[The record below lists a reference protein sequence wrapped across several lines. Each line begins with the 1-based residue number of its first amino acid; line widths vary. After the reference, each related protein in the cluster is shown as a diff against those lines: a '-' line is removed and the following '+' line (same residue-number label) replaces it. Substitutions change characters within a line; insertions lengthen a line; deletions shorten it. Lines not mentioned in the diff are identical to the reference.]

1 MFTESFNRPNLH
13 YYIKPKRAGVEV
25 EMMEWIR
32 AKHDG
37 HTGIIYCSAR
47 DKCEKLAEKLRRNGF
62 AADHFHANIDES
74 EKKRVQLEW
83 QAGKLKIITATVSV
97 ELLYGKTLTDQTHA
111 GQIAFGMGIDKADG
125 KHEGR

>member
-1 MFTESFNRPNLH
+1 MLDREKDSAVFFPLADPVPGWEDYMSRRRQNNPLQLVSMRGGFGGD
-13 YYIKPKRAGVEV
+13 KREGDEI
-25 EMMEWIR
+25 EG
-32 AKHDG
+32 D
-37 HTGIIYCSAR
+37 
-47 DKCEKLAEKLRRNGF
+47 D
-62 AADHFHANIDES
+62 DES